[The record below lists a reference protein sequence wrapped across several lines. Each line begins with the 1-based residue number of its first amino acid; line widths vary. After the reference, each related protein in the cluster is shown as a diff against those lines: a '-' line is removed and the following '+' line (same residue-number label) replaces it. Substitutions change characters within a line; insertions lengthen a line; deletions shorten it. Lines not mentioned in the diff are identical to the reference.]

1 MPFITTQLARYA
13 NEIVRDW
20 YEGRTEHILERYGG
34 DAPRVH
40 YHTGLVDQIPATR
53 DVDELKRALRKAQ
66 VRLLDVAA
74 REWQADVRFRGDIL
88 DSGCGLGGGSIY
100 WAEKYGVNVT
110 GITLVQEHIDL
121 IQKYANRIGIAKQIQ
136 TLCCDAHEVH
146 LQPNQR
152 QRYSAAVAIDSSCYM
167 QLGRWFTCLRQVLRP
182 GAKVFIADG
191 FVGPRSSRE
200 LVDEV
205 DAYFATK
212 MVTVGDYLTEAGI
225 RSVKAVDLSDQAARF
240 FGTTYPLIFI
250 QAVAANNLREKER
263 SLSMHTLLRHAFDT
277 RRLQYLLLEIDPW
290 R

>member
-1 MPFITTQLARYA
+1 MPFITTQLAGYA
-13 NEIVRDW
+13 NEIVREW

-40 YHTGLVDQIPATR
+40 YHTGLVDQVPHTE
-53 DVDELKRALRKAQ
+53 DVDELKRALRQAQ
-66 VRLLDVAA
+66 VRLLDIAA
-74 REWQADVRFRGDIL
+74 KEWQIDRLRGGHIL

-100 WAEKYGVNVT
+100 WAEKYSCRVT
-110 GITLVQEHIDL
+110 GVSLVQEHLDL
-121 IQKYANRIGIAKQIQ
+121 VHKYASDTGLAERID
-136 TLCCDAHEVH
+136 TLRCDVHEIH
-146 LQPNQR
+146 LEPNQKHK
-152 QRYSAAVAIDSSCYM
+152 YDAVIAIDSSCYM
-167 QLGRWFTCLRQVLRP
+167 DLPRWFNALRQVLLP
-182 GAKVFIADG
+182 SGKVYIADG